1 MNWKIFGNALAITI
15 GLFIVI
21 TAIILLI
28 WKCPI
33 WLTAAVGFL
42 AVFALIYGS
51 MKRYYYNGDNNDR
64 MSWNNDYDE
73 KDEEESD
80 ER

>member
-1 MNWKIFGNALAITI
+1 MNWKIFGKALAITI
-15 GLFIVI
+15 GLFVVI
-21 TAIILLI
+21 TALILLI

-42 AVFALIYGS
+42 AVFALIYDS
-51 MKRYYYNGDNNDR
+51 MKRHYYNGNDNDR

-73 KDEEESD
+73 EDEED
-80 ER
+80 EK

>member
-1 MNWKIFGNALAITI
+1 MNWKIFGKALAITI

-33 WLTAAVGFL
+33 WLTVAVGFL
-42 AVFALIYGS
+42 TIFALIYGS
-51 MKRYYYNGDNNDR
+51 MKRPYYSGNDSDR
-64 MSWNNDYDE
+64 VSWNNDYDE
-73 KDEEESD
+73 EDEEENK
-80 ER
+80 